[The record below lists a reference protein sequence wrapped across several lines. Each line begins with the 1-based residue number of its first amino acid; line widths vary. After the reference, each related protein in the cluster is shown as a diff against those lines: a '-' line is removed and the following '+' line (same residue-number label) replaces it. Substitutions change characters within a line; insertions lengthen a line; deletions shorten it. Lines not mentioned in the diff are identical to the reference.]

1 VRESQELGHISIA
14 DARFGEDPH
23 GLVPP
28 GAILVGMS
36 NRSLGFLD
44 RPGDV
49 TQAQAPVDL
58 ELVGLQ
64 AELQGDE
71 LDSAALRFAQ

>member
-1 VRESQELGHISIA
+1 
-14 DARFGEDPH
+14 
-23 GLVPP
+23 
-28 GAILVGMS
+28 MS
-36 NRSLGFLD
+36 NRGLGFLD